1 MKIERPLS
9 VKKKKL
15 VNQSVLLFI
24 NSSNWFIR
32 VLEAQSG
39 THLRDIY
46 VEAFDTDEF
55 NPIYR
60 NICANSRFIVMAR
73 SVDISHSTLNVYS
86 LSSIKTSAGPVNLLV
101 TTIKVPY
108 LIRATLADETQI
120 VCLRRLNSKLRLG
133 VRKPKRQ
140 IA

>member
-32 VLEAQSG
+32 VLEAQSR

-46 VEAFDTDEF
+46 VEAFDTDEPHLEAKCRCVV
-55 NPIYR
+55 NR
-60 NICANSRFIVMAR
+60 IVFSMYER
-73 SVDISHSTLNVYS
+73 H
-86 LSSIKTSAGPVNLLV
+86 
-101 TTIKVPY
+101 
-108 LIRATLADETQI
+108 
-120 VCLRRLNSKLRLG
+120 
-133 VRKPKRQ
+133 
-140 IA
+140 

>member
-46 VEAFDTDEF
+46 VEASDTDEF

-60 NICANSRFIVMAR
+60 NICA
-73 SVDISHSTLNVYS
+73 
-86 LSSIKTSAGPVNLLV
+86 
-101 TTIKVPY
+101 
-108 LIRATLADETQI
+108 
-120 VCLRRLNSKLRLG
+120 KLKIHRDG
-133 VRKPKRQ
+133 GKR
-140 IA
+140 